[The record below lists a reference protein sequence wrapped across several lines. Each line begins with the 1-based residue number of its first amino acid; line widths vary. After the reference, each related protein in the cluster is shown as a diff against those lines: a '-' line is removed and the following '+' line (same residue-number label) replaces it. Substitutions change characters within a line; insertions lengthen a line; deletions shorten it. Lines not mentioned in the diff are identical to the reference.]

1 MKRVAIALC
10 CLVCLLSGIREA
22 MAFDFFFGE
31 AGTPG
36 IDEVHIGP
44 TALVMPLGKILLAR
58 KDSEYVAIKFTKFWA
73 ENTTEVG
80 TAFVSKGSDQYAL
93 YESYC
98 QVDKT
103 GDFSKNNVQ
112 VKKDKLSLP
121 KLRGIGRFAFSFSR
135 ADIECGNIVIK
146 WSGEG
151 SVHFYKRGQDM
162 GDYGVELSPTKW
174 TDSSQVNVCDPRL
187 KWYKFDTDG
196 TRRRVNIPIDKLW
209 DDK

>member
-1 MKRVAIALC
+1 MKRVAIAFC
-10 CLVCLLSGIREA
+10 CLVCVLSGLREA
-22 MAFDFFFGE
+22 MAFNFYFGE

-36 IDEVHIGP
+36 VDEVHIGS
-44 TALVMPLGKILLAR
+44 TAIVIPLGNILLAR

-80 TAFVSKGSDQYAL
+80 TVFVSAGSDLYAL

-103 GDFSKNNVQ
+103 GDFSKSNVQ
-112 VKKDKLSLP
+112 VKKDKLSNTKP
-121 KLRGIGRFAFSFSR
+121 RGIGRFALSFGR
-135 ADIECGNIVIK
+135 DEIECGNIK
-146 WSGEG
+146 LLWSGEG
-151 SVHFYKRGQDM
+151 SVHFYHRGQPM

-174 TDSSQVNVCDPRL
+174 MDISQVNVFDPRL

-196 TRRRVNIPIDKLW
+196 TRRRVNIPIN
-209 DDK
+209 